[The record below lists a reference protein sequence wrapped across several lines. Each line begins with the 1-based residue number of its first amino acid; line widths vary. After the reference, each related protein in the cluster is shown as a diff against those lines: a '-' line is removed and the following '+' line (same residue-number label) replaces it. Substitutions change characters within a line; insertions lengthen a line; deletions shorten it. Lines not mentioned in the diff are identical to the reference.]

1 MDCIVRGVAKS
12 WTQLSGFHFQKGK
25 QRVSMQR
32 NNFLCKY
39 RLWAEL
45 RSHKIHMLVSLLPV
59 PQDGIAFEDKVF
71 SEIV

>member
-1 MDCIVRGVAKS
+1 MDFIVHGVAKS
-12 WTQLSGFHFQKGK
+12 WTQLSDFHFQKGK
-25 QRVSMQR
+25 QRVTMQP

-45 RSHKIHMLVSLLPV
+45 RSHEIHMLVFLLPV
-59 PQDGIAFEDKVF
+59 PQDGIAFGDKVF